1 MSLEAIMFIAISA
14 AFIVGVLLGNAGKRD
29 LRKTVQKLTEK
40 LGAVNVAYD
49 EQMRR
54 ANRNGSE
61 VQRLTNELE
70 HVRSKV
76 DYADRLIVRVR
87 AFLKESG
94 AVLTEPYGTI
104 EADDRD
110 YKIEIKRTL
119 LPEADRPKP
128 RQATVFMPERLQQ
141 PKPRPVMGHSHQ
153 QRQRAEAARTTSRV
167 HHAHSEPDTLAQSI
181 VHATVLNTVLSSEP
195 THSAPEP
202 VRCDPTPSYDSGSN
216 YDSGGCS
223 SPSFD

>member
-29 LRKTVQKLTEK
+29 LRKTAQKLTEK
-40 LGAVNVAYD
+40 LGAVNIAYD

-104 EADDRD
+104 EADNSD

-119 LPEADRPKP
+119 LPEADRPKM

-167 HHAHSEPDTLAQSI
+167 HHTHSEPDTLAQSI
-181 VHATVLNTVLSSEP
+181 VHATVINTMLSSEP
-195 THSAPEP
+195 TRSAPEP
-202 VRCDPTPSYDSGSN
+202 VRCDPSPSYSNDYDSGS
-216 YDSGGCS
+216 CS
-223 SPSFD
+223 SPSSD

>member
-1 MSLEAIMFIAISA
+1 MSLEAVMFIAISA
-14 AFIVGVLLGNAGKRD
+14 AFIVGLLLGNVGKRD
-29 LRKTVQKLTEK
+29 LLKTTQKLTEK
-40 LGAVNVAYD
+40 LGVVNIAYD

-54 ANRNGSE
+54 ANRNGSD

-70 HVRSKV
+70 HVKSRV
-76 DYADRLIVRVR
+76 DYSDRLIERLK

-104 EADDRD
+104 EAANRD

-119 LPEADRPKP
+119 LPEADRPKM

-153 QRQRAEAARTTSRV
+153 QRHHAEAARTTSQV
-167 HHAHSEPDTLAQSI
+167 HHTRSEPDTLSQSI
-181 VHATVLNTVLSSEP
+181 IQATVINTMLSSEP
-195 THSAPEP
+195 AHSAPEP
-202 VRCDPTPSYDSGSN
+202 VRCDPSPSYDSGS
-216 YDSGGCS
+216 CS
-223 SPSFD
+223 SSPTD